1 MPYQTRE
8 PSVKLVV
15 DKSLFNKLLGILDF
29 NINLHVEDNNFSKDA
44 EKLKEKLMTYT
55 VPRVNE
61 EENIQIADI
70 RFFPN
75 EAGMMIKQ
83 LLTRASSY
91 IEEENYY
98 EVLIENRNSR
108 NRN

>member
-1 MPYQTRE
+1 MPHQTRE
-8 PSVKLVV
+8 PSVKLIV

-44 EKLKEKLMTYT
+44 EKLKNKLMTYT
-55 VPRVNE
+55 VPRTNE
-61 EENIQIADI
+61 EKNIQIADI

-83 LLTRASSY
+83 LLIRASSY

-98 EVLIENRNSR
+98 EVLLDNRSSR
-108 NRN
+108 RQN

>member
-1 MPYQTRE
+1 MPHQTRE
-8 PSVKLVV
+8 PSVKLIV

-44 EKLKEKLMTYT
+44 EKLKDKLMKYT

-61 EENIQIADI
+61 EVNKQIADI

-83 LLTRASSY
+83 LLIRASSY

-98 EVLIENRNSR
+98 EVLIDNRSSR